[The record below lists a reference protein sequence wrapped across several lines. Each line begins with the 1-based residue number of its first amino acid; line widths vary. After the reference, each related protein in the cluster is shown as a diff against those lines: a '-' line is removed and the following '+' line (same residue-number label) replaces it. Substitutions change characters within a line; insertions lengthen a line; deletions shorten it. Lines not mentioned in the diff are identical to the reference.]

1 MQLNT
6 VNLEYKKI
14 VNQEM
19 LMYIKLD
26 RPRRTNLVS
35 QGLIYMGGEEH
46 KITIKNISINGV
58 LAQLN
63 SNREDID
70 IKYIFNQ
77 LQISTIVDLY
87 LPEMRLA
94 GEVEVVRADM
104 DEGHI
109 LLAMAFKNIA
119 YEMDKDFNRRKA
131 YRKYMIDPGKILL
144 NGQHHN
150 FTTVNVSVEGL
161 MISLSEAIS
170 AKVGT
175 MTRFEFKRLM
185 LQGKTKVIWI
195 YPLSDDQTLI
205 GLQFINIE
213 KNAIRGIPRF
223 ADQQKG

>member
-1 MQLNT
+1 
-6 VNLEYKKI
+6 
-14 VNQEM
+14 
-19 LMYIKLD
+19 MYVKLT

-35 QGLIYMGGEEH
+35 HGAIYMGGEEH

-58 LAQLN
+58 LAQLD

-104 DEGHI
+104 EEGHI
-109 LLAMAFKNIA
+109 LLAMAFKNIG

-131 YRKYMIDPGKILL
+131 YRKYMIDSGEILL
-144 NGQHHN
+144 NDQHYIFN
-150 FTTVNVSVEGL
+150 TVNVSVDGL
-161 MISLSEAIS
+161 MISLSGTIS

-175 MTRFEFKRLM
+175 MTRFELKRLM

-205 GLQFINIE
+205 GLQFMDIE
-213 KNAIRGIPRF
+213 KNAIRGVPRF
-223 ADQQKG
+223 ADQQTT

>member
-1 MQLNT
+1 
-6 VNLEYKKI
+6 
-14 VNQEM
+14 
-19 LMYIKLD
+19 
-26 RPRRTNLVS
+26 
-35 QGLIYMGGEEH
+35 MGGEEH

-58 LAQLN
+58 LAQLD

-131 YRKYMIDPGKILL
+131 YRKYMIDPGEIFL
-144 NGQHHN
+144 NGQHYTFN
-150 FTTVNVSVEGL
+150 TVNVSVEGL

-185 LQGKTKVIWI
+185 LQGKIKVIWI
-195 YPLSDDQTLI
+195 YPLSNDQTLI
-205 GLQFINIE
+205 GLQFIDIE

-223 ADQQKG
+223 ADQQTT